1 MCNSASGNFP
11 GASQGAGCG
20 RSRQGPCCTCVGEWC
35 SPTAASSFCSG
46 VIHLLHSLLDLLVL
60 PIQKGLPAVA
70 LPGQLT
76 SEPLYTLFFWRFFQ
90 VSSPPLMYK
99 SLGMGTKSLIL
110 KKIQSLFSDDL
121 SQSFGTHGQSGG
133 GGSLWCLEPGRVTKI
148 PFL

>member
-1 MCNSASGNFP
+1 
-11 GASQGAGCG
+11 
-20 RSRQGPCCTCVGEWC
+20 
-35 SPTAASSFCSG
+35 
-46 VIHLLHSLLDLLVL
+46 
-60 PIQKGLPAVA
+60 
-70 LPGQLT
+70 
-76 SEPLYTLFFWRFFQ
+76 
-90 VSSPPLMYK
+90 MYN